1 MNVDTVNRN
10 LLWQAFP
17 DGYLAMRGVTT
28 VGGWTCWRTAEHDG
42 KTVVATF
49 IRNKVFGEVNCFGGF
64 VTWNNKP
71 ADLPDTPVS
80 SGDLLPNVDPADTA
94 TWACL
99 LAELGRVAGLQE
111 WRTLDFYRD
120 GTKHRWMLWAFRPGS
135 SETRAFVG
143 LLFDTDDPALALV
156 RALIQSRGEG
166 AP

>member
-17 DGYLAMRGVTT
+17 DGYLAMRGVAT

-49 IRNKVFGEVNCFGGF
+49 VRNKVFGEVNCFGGF
-64 VTWNNKP
+64 VTWDNKP

-80 SGDLLPNVDPADTA
+80 SGDLLPDLTDPAT
-94 TWACL
+94 
-99 LAELGRVAGLQE
+99 
-111 WRTLDFYRD
+111 
-120 GTKHRWMLWAFRPGS
+120 
-135 SETRAFVG
+135 VG
-143 LLFDTDDPALALV
+143 ALLALV
-156 RALIQSRGEG
+156 REAWKDPHLHVGRRIAGWGVWTSESTPLPQCVGKGDTEAEALIAALEAVGKRIARGGHRAE